1 MGIASTLMKQPLL
14 ISQDSTGD
22 GSLTTITGGN
32 PTSSGNPTTPDRNT
46 SSSNVTPGAT
56 AGATVGTFIGGLL
69 IGLAVL
75 LSFRRGKRRV
85 ATPPTNKRRSN
96 RRSNR
101 QSTGQHNGQQT
112 NEARC
117 EYPFPGHTTLAN
129 DPFQFDAA
137 PDKKLVKEY
146 RKISKRIQQH
156 VDNFYHGQPAHLDAE
171 AVQEAFRRLPLVFNN
186 TLSPTDLVSLLLK
199 PQFRGAA
206 IRHIIA
212 EVLVMSIDFQ
222 SPRRLSLLL
231 KNAVESLRSFPA
243 AERGSANAESML
255 MLLLFP
261 FFPSMTTSPS
271 ERYTV
276 LIPFRHDCS
285 QGRSASSLANNQSVP
300 DATPRSH
307 RLPLVPPGDEVAPQI
322 GLLTSKQIEFL
333 DPFNGTDESS
343 KSSQSSH
350 LRAVALNEPS
360 SATSYSPSYASGG
373 WFTAM

>member
-56 AGATVGTFIGGLL
+56 AEATVGTFIGGLL

-75 LSFRRGKRRV
+75 LSFRRGKRRA

-146 RKISKRIQQH
+146 RKISKLIQQH

-231 KNAVESLRSFPA
+231 KNSVESLRSFPA
-243 AERGSANAESML
+243 AERGSANAETKEEALHRWRTIKAYL
-255 MLLLFP
+255 MQP
-261 FFPSMTTSPS
+261 P
-271 ERYTV
+271 
-276 LIPFRHDCS
+276 
-285 QGRSASSLANNQSVP
+285 
-300 DATPRSH
+300 ATPRSH
-307 RLPLVPPGDEVAPQI
+307 RLLLVPPGDEVAPQI

-360 SATSYSPSYASGG
+360 SATSYSPSHASGG